1 VVVCAAHTASSRMT
15 TSPETVT
22 STNTQASDVRVPDVR
37 TSSPLTPFQALKNV
51 DVTRARAEARKR
63 SVGLLR

>member
-1 VVVCAAHTASSRMT
+1 MT